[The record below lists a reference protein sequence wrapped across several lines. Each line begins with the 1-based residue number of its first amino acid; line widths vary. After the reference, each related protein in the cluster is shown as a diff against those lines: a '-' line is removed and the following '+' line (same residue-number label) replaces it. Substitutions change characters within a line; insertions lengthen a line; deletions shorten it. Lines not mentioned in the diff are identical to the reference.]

1 MPKPV
6 IHLESTES
14 PNFGPIFVTQLASVL
29 AGVIVKFAI
38 GMDAWQQSQSAS
50 AVSWVLLSSFLPGIV
65 ASPFAGVLVDR
76 FPKVRLLALT
86 EFAALLATLAIWV
99 LNKNGLLSAGAL
111 YGFLALLSLMHC
123 FQFPALSVLVTRLVP
138 KDRLFRTNSLLQMS
152 DSVAHVLGPV
162 LGAMLLTAWTL
173 DGVFAVNFALSTVA
187 LVLLLTRQ
195 LPPEPLAH
203 EGRPMT
209 MLADMAEGI
218 RYLRDRRDLLALL
231 GVLLLGNFLLGF
243 PLSTLVPTLLSQPDS
258 QPIWASL
265 AEGAVAAG
273 AATCALLVTLKLWA
287 GSQKHVRSIAV
298 GIALQGAALVAFGFG
313 SNLAWWC
320 ICMAIVGFS
329 MDVVMAANQSLWQ
342 SVVPPELQG
351 RVFSV
356 RRQLAQLASPL
367 SIVLAGLIADRYF
380 GPFFHQAALF
390 PDWVVTLVRPGQ
402 GAGLRMLAVASGLGL
417 LGLAAYALRSSM
429 IQRLQT
435 PDKVFEER
443 PTSLEVSA
451 SAK

>member
-1 MPKPV
+1 MPSQK
-6 IHLESTES
+6 IYLESAEPPS
-14 PNFGPIFVTQLASVL
+14 FAPIFVTQLASVL

-50 AVSWVLLSSFLPGIV
+50 AVSWVLLSSFLPGIL

-86 EFAALLATLAIWV
+86 ESVALLATLAIWV
-99 LNKNGLLSAGAL
+99 LNKNDQLSDGVL
-111 YGFLALLSLMHC
+111 YAFLALLSLMHC

-162 LGAMLLTAWTL
+162 LGALLLTAWTL
-173 DGVFAVNFALSTVA
+173 DGVFAVNVVLSSIALA
-187 LVLLLTRQ
+187 LLLTRR

-203 EGRPMT
+203 EGRPLT
-209 MLADMAEGI
+209 MWADLAEGI
-218 RYLRDRRDLLALL
+218 RYLRNQGALLALL
-231 GVLLLGNFLLGF
+231 AVLLLGNFLLGF
-243 PLSTLVPTLLSQPDS
+243 PLSTLVPTMLSQPES
-258 QPIWASL
+258 KPIWASL

-273 AATCALLVTLKLWA
+273 AATCALLVTFKLWA
-287 GSQKHVRSIAV
+287 GSQNHVRSVAI
-298 GIALQGAALVAFGFG
+298 GIALQGIALVAFGFG
-313 SNLAWWC
+313 SSLAWWC

-351 RVFSV
+351 RVFAV

-367 SIVLAGLIADRYF
+367 SIVLAGFVADRYF
-380 GPFFHQAALF
+380 GPFFHQATSL
-390 PDWVVTLVRPGQ
+390 PDWVATIVRPGQ
-402 GAGLRMLAVASGLGL
+402 GSGLRMLAVASGLGL
-417 LGLAAYALRSSM
+417 VGLGAYALRSSA
-429 IQRLQT
+429 IQGLQAL
-435 PDKVFEER
+435 DKAFDER
-443 PTSLEVSA
+443 STSLSGSA
-451 SAK
+451 SAP